1 MKLGAILVQSKELAK
16 CDKMRKI
23 VMYIAEQ
30 VKNIDVEKKRLDPEF
45 ICYIAEIIENQID
58 NKGKKKI
65 DLVDK
70 MDLFCAVMKEL
81 KSDDEQ
87 ISQAKT
93 QVEYFLREK
102 MIKKTSY
109 GSMVWFF
116 VKKYFLKLIMLD

>member
-1 MKLGAILVQSKELAK
+1 MKLGAVLVQSKELAK

-23 VMYIAEQ
+23 VLYIVEQ
-30 VKNIDVEKKRLDPEF
+30 VKNIDVEVKRLDPEF

-65 DLVDK
+65 EIVDK
-70 MDLFCAVMKEL
+70 MDLFCNVMKEL
-81 KSDDEQ
+81 KSNEEQ
-87 ISQAKT
+87 INQAKV

-109 GSMVWFF
+109 W
-116 VKKYFLKLIMLD
+116 LWLIILLRSIF